1 MQLEP
6 TVGLEPTACALR
18 VRRSTAELRRL
29 PSFYYTPCNGL
40 RNKGRHMFTGLQL
53 VSGFKVAR
61 TGLNLVS
68 EFCPIFEHPLLPTGS
83 VRE

>member
-29 PSFYYTPCNGL
+29 LSSYYTPCNGL

>member
-29 PSFYYTPCNGL
+29 LPSYYTPCNSL
-40 RNKGRHMFTGLQL
+40 RNSSDACSRVCDSYRGLKWL
-53 VSGFKVAR
+53 V
-61 TGLNLVS
+61 
-68 EFCPIFEHPLLPTGS
+68 PI
-83 VRE
+83 

>member
-1 MQLEP
+1 
-6 TVGLEPTACALR
+6 
-18 VRRSTAELRRL
+18 
-29 PSFYYTPCNGL
+29 
-40 RNKGRHMFTGLQL
+40 MFTGLQL